1 MRSRGVARPGDA
13 VPVSR
18 GVSDPVR
25 ELKKYGRDVAALP
38 VSRLPT
44 TFGRAAFIC
53 CNNYSS
59 YRLSLGTGPVND
71 AVSFAKLM
79 KQFDFQVFF
88 LHNPRSRNFL
98 TYLDAFFSRTTER
111 LVFYYVG
118 HGTNVKDLDG
128 DEGDGQDEA
137 FVFDDG
143 IVIDDDLISHLC
155 TNKNPSNAIVL
166 VTDACH
172 SGSIW
177 DIQAGSVKGRTLP
190 PRIMSLSA
198 ATDAQTAKQTMINR
212 KDQGIFTYQLTR
224 LLTAEPNLTPTQIGV
239 KIKTELKKY
248 QQNFTV
254 GTTSDEL
261 LSQPLF
267 GS

>member
-1 MRSRGVARPGDA
+1 MRSGGGARLGDA
-13 VPVSR
+13 VAER
-18 GVSDPVR
+18 AVSDPVR
-25 ELKKYGRDVAALP
+25 ELKKFGRDVGASP
-38 VSRLPT
+38 ISRLPA
-44 TFGRAAFIC
+44 TFGRVALIC

-59 YRLSLGTGPVND
+59 YRLSLGTGPIND
-71 AVSFAKLM
+71 AVSFAKCM
-79 KQFDFQVFF
+79 KQFDYEVYF

-98 TYLDAFFSRTTER
+98 TYLDAFFSRTTDR

-118 HGTNVKDLDG
+118 HGTNVRDLDG
-128 DEGDGQDEA
+128 DEADGQDEA

-143 IVIDDDLISHLC
+143 VVIDDDLISHLC

-177 DIQAGSVKGRTLP
+177 DIQAGSVNGRTLP
-190 PRIMSLSA
+190 SGIISVSA

-212 KDQGIFTYQLTR
+212 KDQGIFTYNLTK
-224 LLTAEPNLTPTQIGV
+224 LIAAEPNLTPTQIGN
-239 KIKTELKKY
+239 KIKVELKKY

-254 GTTSDEL
+254 GTTSVEF

-267 GS
+267 A